1 MTETEIEI
9 VEGCKR
15 GDTECQKRLYLDYGP
30 MIKGVCVRY
39 TADTE
44 EAEDLFHDVF
54 VFILTH
60 FDQYEHITALGGW
73 LHRITVNKAIDYVR
87 KKRLYDVE
95 VMSQR
100 PLEVRDMSVKHN
112 DGLSMDELLMFVNAL
127 PDKYRTV
134 FNLYVIDDIPQSE
147 ICTLMGE
154 TPTNVRTLISRAR
167 AMLRKHISEYLK
179 DDNIV
184 L

>member
-9 VEGCKR
+9 VEGCKK
-15 GDTECQKRLYLDYGP
+15 GNSECQKRLYLDYGP
-30 MIKGVCVRY
+30 MIKGICTRY
-39 TADTE
+39 TADSQ

-60 FDQYEHITALGGW
+60 FEQYDHISALGGW

-87 KKRLYDVE
+87 KKSLYDVD
-95 VMSQR
+95 VLSQR
-100 PLEVRDMSVKHN
+100 PLEVRDSSININ
-112 DGLSMDELLMFVNAL
+112 DGLTMNELLKFVNNL

-134 FNLYVIDDIPQSE
+134 FNMYVIDGISQTE
-147 ICTLMGE
+147 ISQKLGE
-154 TPTNVRTLISRAR
+154 TSTNIRTLLSRAR
-167 AMLRKHISEYLK
+167 SMLRKQINDYLK
-179 DDNIV
+179 DDNLV